1 MARKTKCLSCWPTHH
16 FKAQYNT
23 FLLYTTSLALHEKK
37 KKKLGCCV
45 TTVWRCLHFLL
56 QHVKETTQEGG
67 RAMYNPTGWV
77 GRLVLIGV
85 VFRSALDTVGL
96 LLLCLL
102 RTFTQ
107 LLPPGNHSR

>member
-1 MARKTKCLSCWPTHH
+1 MACKTKCSSCWPTHH

-23 FLLYTTSLALHEKK
+23 FLLYTTSLALHE

-67 RAMYNPTGWV
+67 RELCTTPTGWV